1 MMYKLR
7 QFLYGRYITYGND
20 LLSKVLIFTCLGLA
34 ILNLFLRIVFIQIIE
49 YALIIFF
56 IYRLFSKNI
65 VKRQSENAKLLK
77 FFHKLKGKKEFAK
90 RKYSEKE
97 THIYKTC
104 PHCSVT
110 LRLKRIKGEHN
121 VICPRCK
128 NSFKVTVK
136 R

>member
-1 MMYKLR
+1 MMYRLR
-7 QFLYGRYITYGND
+7 QFLYGRYITYGSD
-20 LLSKVLIFTCLGLA
+20 LLSKVLIFTCLALA
-34 ILNLFLRIVFIQIIE
+34 IANLFLRLVFVQVIE
-49 YALIIFF
+49 YALIIYFV
-56 IYRLFSKNI
+56 YRLMSKNI
-65 VKRQSENAKLLK
+65 SKRQNENQKLLN
-77 FFHKLKGKKEFAK
+77 FISKLKGKKEFAE
-90 RKYSEKE
+90 RKQKE
-97 THIYKTC
+97 RQTHIYKTC

>member
-1 MMYKLR
+1 MMYRLR

-34 ILNLFLRIVFIQIIE
+34 ILNLFLRFVFIQIIE

-65 VKRQSENAKLLK
+65 SKRQSENAKLLRLFQK
-77 FFHKLKGKKEFAK
+77 IKGKKDFAK
-90 RKYSEKE
+90 RKHREKE
-97 THIYKTC
+97 THVYKTC

>member
-1 MMYKLR
+1 MMYRLR
-7 QFLYGRYITYGND
+7 QFLYGRYITYGSD
-20 LLSKVLIFTCLGLA
+20 LLSKILIFSCLILA
-34 ILNLFLRIVFIQIIE
+34 VANLFLRLVIVQVAE
-49 YALIIFF
+49 YALIIYF
-56 IYRLFSKNI
+56 IWRLLSKNI
-65 VKRQSENAKLLK
+65 SKRQSENQKLLN
-77 FFHKLKGKKEFAK
+77 FINKLKGKKEFAK
-90 RKYSEKE
+90 RKSSEKQ

-128 NSFKVTVK
+128 NSFKVIVK

>member
-1 MMYKLR
+1 MMYRLR

-20 LLSKVLIFTCLGLA
+20 LLSKVLIFTCLALA
-34 ILNLFLRIVFIQIIE
+34 IINLFLRLVFVQVIE
-49 YALIIFF
+49 YALIIYFV
-56 IYRLFSKNI
+56 YRLMSKNI
-65 VKRQSENAKLLK
+65 SKRQMENQKLLNLIN
-77 FFHKLKGKKEFAK
+77 KLKGKKAFAEK
-90 RKYSEKE
+90 KHSERQ